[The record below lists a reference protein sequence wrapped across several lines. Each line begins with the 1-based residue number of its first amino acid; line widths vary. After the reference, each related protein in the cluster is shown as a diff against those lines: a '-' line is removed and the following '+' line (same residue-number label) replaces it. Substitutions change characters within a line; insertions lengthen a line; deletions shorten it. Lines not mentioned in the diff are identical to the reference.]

1 MARIFH
7 PIRLNGIVVHGFGR
21 GSKELGV
28 PTANMDKKAVDVAK
42 NLSTGEYCSILYFKL
57 FGILLICLFS
67 FINLSLAFLLI
78 NSNNNKFW

>member
-42 NLSTGEYCSILYFKL
+42 NLSTGEYCSILYFQL
-57 FGILLICLFS
+57 FGFFVDMPLQFHKFIVS
-67 FINLSLAFLLI
+67 FPF
-78 NSNNNKFW
+78 NK